1 MHNILANLSLDLK
14 IKSEEKINDTLSK
27 MIVEAGFTDNLIDTI
42 TCSTISLNSSV
53 GPSEI
58 RNASKTSFQ
67 NYFKVSTG

>member
-1 MHNILANLSLDLK
+1 
-14 IKSEEKINDTLSK
+14 